1 MRLSKEELKA
11 PKIVESKEPKAPK
24 IATPESKVKRKESKI
39 EEPKVKEPT
48 KESTAS
54 TAVFFKGEHLAVR
67 NAEGSFYLCQASQHI
82 HRHSK
87 KIKIQWLGL
96 APEDNASK
104 DMYLPEYYDTTGL
117 YLITYGIEIT
127 EH

>member
-1 MRLSKEELKA
+1 MG
-11 PKIVESKEPKAPK
+11 KIEESKELKAPK
-24 IATPESKVKRKESKI
+24 IATPESKVKRKPTKI
-39 EEPKVKEPT
+39 EEPKVKEPA

-96 APEDNASK
+96 ATEYNPSK
-104 DMYLPEYYDTTGL
+104 DLYLPEYYDTPQFGTIL
-117 YLITYGIEIT
+117 TSVELDKQRQKTISTF
-127 EH
+127 